1 MIERN
6 GQRKRVFL
14 SLVILLLSISFAS
27 TAETSP
33 PGVVGIYFGEPL
45 EDYRKIIIE
54 HGPTQSIPDK
64 LYVITASGK
73 KCPVEFQKKVTAVRT
88 DRSVIGKSGSVF
100 SYKGEPCGKFPIIMA
115 SEDFLKH
122 HVPVTVKK
130 GTLTPLN
137 NEEVSRIEKA
147 RKAKVYKSW
156 KTASLDDGT
165 VFALVQFVITEKAP
179 SSCLVLIAKDK
190 LVFEDYET
198 IEIDD
203 PKKGTGSGDD
213 DTHTPDVVQIIN
225 VFRTA
230 DGLEIV
236 RLLEGHEGTNTH
248 LLCEEDSGFK
258 VIENHYFYWGPNL

>member
-1 MIERN
+1 MTGKNNKLKWIMFS
-6 GQRKRVFL
+6 VTF
-14 SLVILLLSISFAS
+14 LLLSVIPVLSALAS
-27 TAETSP
+27 A
-33 PGVVGIYFGEPL
+33 PGADGIFFGEPL
-45 EDYRKIIIE
+45 ENFKKIIIE
-54 HGPTQSIPDK
+54 HGPMQSIPDK

-73 KCPVEFQKKVTAVRT
+73 KCPVEFLKKVTAVRT
-88 DRSVIGKSGSVF
+88 DQSQVGKSGSVF
-100 SYKGEPCGKFPIIMA
+100 SYKEESCGKFPIIMV

-122 HVPVTVKK
+122 RVPVAVNN

-137 NEEVSRIEKA
+137 KEEVSRIENA

-156 KTASLDDGT
+156 KIASLDDGA
-165 VFALVQFVITEKAP
+165 VFGLVQFVITKKVP

-203 PKKGTGSGDD
+203 PKKGPGSGDD

-225 VFRTA
+225 VFRTSG
-230 DGLEIV
+230 GLEIV

-248 LLCEEDSGFK
+248 LLREEGSGFK
-258 VIENHYFYWGPNL
+258 VIESHYFYRGSNL